1 MKIIQWIIAIL
12 ALIILGYFFADKYVS
27 KESEQQESTDSLQ
40 NVVKVMKRFDEAGK
54 LKSDVEMLSGVEH
67 GKAHNYYSDG
77 SVHSV
82 INYKHGKKE
91 GLSTWYYENGKPYRE
106 TPFVNDKKHGV
117 QKKYYNTGQIMAEI
131 PYTNNE
137 LQPGTVEYNETGRPI
152 VNDTLLSFKTIK
164 STSIIEIT
172 GKELKNV
179 VNYSAF
185 FLEKN
190 KKIGLDGERV
200 NGAIRFRIPSVKT
213 EKKDIE
219 VIVWLTLKTKM
230 KNKSIIEKKILINM
244 K

>member
-1 MKIIQWIIAIL
+1 
-12 ALIILGYFFADKYVS
+12 
-27 KESEQQESTDSLQ
+27 
-40 NVVKVMKRFDEAGK
+40 
-54 LKSDVEMLSGVEH
+54 
-67 GKAHNYYSDG
+67 
-77 SVHSV
+77 
-82 INYKHGKKE
+82 
-91 GLSTWYYENGKPYRE
+91 
-106 TPFVNDKKHGV
+106 
-117 QKKYYNTGQIMAEI
+117 MAEI
-131 PYTNNE
+131 PYINNE